1 MKIGRKYPKHY
12 YEILMKYPK
21 HYYENH
27 NENCNEI
34 FQAVYYENGNEIP
47 GQYYENH
54 NEISQALL

>member
-1 MKIGRKYPKHY
+1 MKIGR
-12 YEILMKYPK
+12 KYPK